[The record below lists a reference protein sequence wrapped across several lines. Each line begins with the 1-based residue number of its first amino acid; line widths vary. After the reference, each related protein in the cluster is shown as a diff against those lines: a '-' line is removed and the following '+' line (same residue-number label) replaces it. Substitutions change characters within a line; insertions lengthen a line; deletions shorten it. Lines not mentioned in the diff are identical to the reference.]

1 MLQLGRRASQQASL
15 AATLPPL
22 RLLRRESTAQLLP
35 APQLLLP
42 VSCSLVGPVCVQE
55 ITLMKYVSRDANI
68 TQFYGAV
75 MGPRLMLVAEYMEV
89 SA

>member
-1 MLQLGRRASQQASL
+1 MSL
-15 AATLPPL
+15 AALC
-22 RLLRRESTAQLLP
+22 
-35 APQLLLP
+35 
-42 VSCSLVGPVCVQE
+42 VCCVQE